1 MFIRLRPSRVGGRGG
16 GLRPVQVRTAI
27 SLALPLWLASALVSA
42 QRGGMFQGRADDPAI
57 NYLTGPLDN
66 VVDTLN
72 RRLTAG
78 EVQLA
83 FDGRSGYLPSA
94 LAALGIHVDSQLLV
108 FSPTSLQARRIN
120 PQNPRAL
127 FFADRVALGWVRDG
141 DVLEVAAHDR
151 TQGIVFYA
159 LDQKPAERPQFRRM
173 TMCLGCHSGG
183 PTLGIPGLLMFS
195 TRAADAQYVDRSEM
209 VDHRNPLAERWGG
222 WLVTGSGGRNRHLGN
237 LVPALDSRPT
247 RALTSAEGLFDADG
261 YPSSHSDIAA
271 LMVFSHQAHMTNL
284 LIRASWE
291 ARAADPA
298 LHPPFST
305 DAEQAARIAT
315 VMRGVAEEVVDYLLF
330 VDEAPLADRV
340 SGASG
345 FAERFSASGPRDR
358 KGRSLYE
365 VDLRT
370 RLLKYRCSYLIYSP
384 AFDALPAAIKAPIYE
399 RLWQVLSGEER
410 APRYAAALPRAD
422 RQAIVEILRDTKS
435 DLPAYFQRPLR

>member
-1 MFIRLRPSRVGGRGG
+1 MRVRIA
-16 GLRPVQVRTAI
+16 VSVA
-27 SLALPLWLASALVSA
+27 SLLWLATALVSA
-42 QRGGMFQGRADDPAI
+42 QRGGMFQGKADDPAI
-57 NYLTGPLDN
+57 NYLAGPLDN

-72 RRLTAG
+72 RRLATG
-78 EVQLA
+78 EARLS
-83 FDGRSGYLPSA
+83 FEGRSGYLGSA
-94 LAALGIHVDSQLLV
+94 LAALDIQADSQLLV

-120 PQNPRAL
+120 PQSPRAL

-183 PTLGIPGLLMFS
+183 PTLGVPGLLMFS
-195 TRAADAQYVDRSEM
+195 TRAADAQHVDRSAM
-209 VDHRNPLAERWGG
+209 VDHRSPLAERWGG
-222 WLVTGSGGRNRHLGN
+222 WFVTGESGRNRHLGN
-237 LVPALDSRPT
+237 LVTALDGRPT
-247 RALTSAEGLFDADG
+247 RALGSVDGLFDADG
-261 YPSSHSDIAA
+261 YRTPHSDIAA

-298 LHPPFST
+298 LHPPYSAT
-305 DAEQAARIAT
+305 PEEQARVTT
-315 VMRGVAEEVVDYLLF
+315 VLRGVAEEVVDYLLF

-340 SGASG
+340 SGTSG
-345 FAERFSASGPRDR
+345 FAERFSRTGPRDR

-365 VDLRT
+365 LDLRT

-384 AFDALPAAIKAPIYE
+384 AFDALPSAIKAPIYD
-399 RLWQVLSGEER
+399 RLWHVLSGGARE
-410 APRYAAALPRAD
+410 PRYAALSRTE
-422 RQAIVEILRDTKS
+422 RHAIAEILRETKA
-435 DLPAYFQRPLR
+435 DLPARFQQPIPR